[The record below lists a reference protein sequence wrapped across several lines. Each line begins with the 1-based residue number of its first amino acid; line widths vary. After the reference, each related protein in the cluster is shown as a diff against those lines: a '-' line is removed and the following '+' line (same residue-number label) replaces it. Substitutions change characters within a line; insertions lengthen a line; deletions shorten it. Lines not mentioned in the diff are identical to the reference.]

1 MTTTT
6 LPPAA
11 DPGDVSSATTRRYE
25 AEGQAAVSA
34 ALECSGPIKPVPYH
48 ADACEPAESIRRTAL
63 DVPLRVCVITSRP
76 YLDWV
81 LGNRPTR
88 PTG

>member
-1 MTTTT
+1 MTAT
-6 LPPAA
+6 LAF
-11 DPGDVSSATTRRYE
+11 PGDDPTLRYQ
-25 AEGQAAVSA
+25 AEGLAAMTA
-34 ALECSGPIKPVPYH
+34 ALELNGPLAPVPYIT
-48 ADACEPAESIRRTAL
+48 DASEPAESVRRAAL

-88 PTG
+88 PTA

>member
-1 MTTTT
+1 MTTTLA
-6 LPPAA
+6 LPDD
-11 DPGDVSSATTRRYE
+11 DPTRRYQS
-25 AEGQAAVSA
+25 EGLDAMTA
-34 ALECSGPIKPVPYH
+34 ALDLNGPIKPVPYVT
-48 ADACEPAESIRRTAL
+48 DASESAESVRRAAL